1 VEDEHVD
8 EAGSD
13 GLLILH
19 DQNTDQSLIHA
30 I

>member
-13 GLLILH
+13 RLFIFH
-19 DQNTDQSLIHA
+19 DQNADRSLIHA
-30 I
+30 V